1 MARASDGALPWSAMS
16 EAPRPQSPARAGT
29 PRAPAPAGACG
40 GARFIPREEFP
51 WVIMMNRAMGNDETV
66 AETDAVRDAARELYT
81 SDPADFTGRRAALAA
96 GARSSGDAPS
106 ARAIAALRK
115 PTRSAWV
122 VNRLVRADP
131 DVPSRLAALG
141 SDLRAAEEA
150 LDGRRIRELSQQRR
164 ELIRELTRQALA
176 EAGQRSAPASLQE
189 EVSATLD
196 AALADP
202 QVARDLAEG
211 RLLRA
216 VERAGFG
223 FGDASGFGE
232 ASGPGEGSGSG
243 EAAFGGLTAVPDGAT
258 TGRRERGERTGA
270 GQPPA
275 GRAKTAGGART
286 AGGAGTVGGGKAAGQ
301 TRADRARAAEQAKAE
316 RERAEQARAAER
328 ERAEAERARAEEQ
341 RRREA
346 LDAAR
351 RAVAEADQAAEE
363 AEAAERDSA
372 EAVEDLQRQLGEA
385 YKRQAD
391 ARRQVRQAAVA
402 QRNAHRVL
410 DRLDE

>member
-1 MARASDGALPWSAMS
+1 
-16 EAPRPQSPARAGT
+16 
-29 PRAPAPAGACG
+29 
-40 GARFIPREEFP
+40 
-51 WVIMMNRAMGNDETV
+51 MMNRAMGNDETV

-122 VNRLVRADP
+122 VNRLVHADP
-131 DVPSRLAALG
+131 DVPSRIAALG
-141 SDLRAAEEA
+141 SDLRSAEEA

-164 ELIRELTRQALA
+164 ELISELTRQALA
-176 EAGQRSAPASLQE
+176 EAGQRSAPVSLQE

-223 FGDASGFGE
+223 FGDVSGLGE
-232 ASGPGEGSGSG
+232 ASGSGEGSGSG
-243 EAAFGGLTAVPDGAT
+243 EAAFGGLTAVPDGAP
-258 TGRRERGERTGA
+258 TGRRERGERTGS
-270 GQPPA
+270 GRPA
-275 GRAKTAGGART
+275 GRAKTAGGAGT
-286 AGGAGTVGGGKAAGQ
+286 AGGARTTGGGGAAGGVKAAGQ

>member
-1 MARASDGALPWSAMS
+1 
-16 EAPRPQSPARAGT
+16 
-29 PRAPAPAGACG
+29 
-40 GARFIPREEFP
+40 
-51 WVIMMNRAMGNDETV
+51 MNRAMGNDETV

-81 SDPADFTGRRAALAA
+81 EDPAGFTGRRAALAA
-96 GARSSGDAPS
+96 DVRASGDGPS

-122 VNRLVRADP
+122 VNRLVHADP

-150 LDGRRIRELSQQRR
+150 LDGRRIRELSRQRR
-164 ELIRELTRQALA
+164 ELIGELTRQALA

-189 EVSATLD
+189 EVSATLN
-196 AALADP
+196 AALTDP
-202 QVARDLAEG
+202 QVAGDLTEG
-211 RLLRA
+211 RLLRP

-223 FGDASGFGE
+223 FGDASG
-232 ASGPGEGSGSG
+232 SGSG
-243 EAAFGGLTAVPDGAT
+243 EAAYGGLTAVPDGPA
-258 TGRRERGERTGA
+258 TGRRKQGERTGA
-270 GQPPA
+270 GRPSA

-286 AGGAGTVGGGKAAGQ
+286 ASRARTSGQ
-301 TRADRARAAEQAKAE
+301 TRADRARAAGQAKAE

-328 ERAEAERARAEEQ
+328 ERAEAERARAEQQ

-346 LDAAR
+346 LEAAR
-351 RAVAEADQAAEE
+351 RAGAEADQAVEE
-363 AEAAERDSA
+363 AEAAERDTA

-391 ARRQVRQAAVA
+391 ARRQARQAAAA
-402 QRNAHRVL
+402 QRNARRVL
-410 DRLDE
+410 DRLGE

>member
-1 MARASDGALPWSAMS
+1 M
-16 EAPRPQSPARAGT
+16 
-29 PRAPAPAGACG
+29 
-40 GARFIPREEFP
+40 
-51 WVIMMNRAMGNDETV
+51 IMMNRAMGNDETV

-164 ELIRELTRQALA
+164 KLIGELTRQALA
-176 EAGQRSAPASLQE
+176 EAGLRSAPASLQE

-202 QVARDLAEG
+202 EVARDLAEG
-211 RLLRA
+211 RLLRP

-223 FGDASGFGE
+223 FGDASGAGDT
-232 ASGPGEGSGSG
+232 
-243 EAAFGGLTAVPDGAT
+243 AFGGLAAVPDGAT
-258 TGRRERGERTGA
+258 AGPRERGERARA
-270 GQPPA
+270 GRPPA
-275 GRAKTAGGART
+275 GRARTTGRAPAAGRGRT
-286 AGGAGTVGGGKAAGQ
+286 AGRVRTAGEAQ
-301 TRADRARAAEQAKAE
+301 AD

-328 ERAEAERARAEEQ
+328 ERAEAERERAAAERARAEEQ

-346 LDAAR
+346 VDAAR
-351 RAVAEADQAAEE
+351 RAVAEADQAVEE

-372 EAVEDLQRQLGEA
+372 EAVEDLQRQLGEG

-391 ARRQVRQAAVA
+391 ARRQVRQAAAA
-402 QRNAHRVL
+402 QRNARRVL
-410 DRLDE
+410 DRLGE